1 MGPLVVAEPP
11 PAPAVSFEA
20 VTVRYGKGTAV
31 RHVDARIPLG
41 TLTAVIGPNGAG
53 KSTLLNVVSGIK
65 RTAAGRV
72 VLNSCIGHRIAYLP
86 QQSALDR
93 SFPIQVLD
101 LVLLGAWERTHSL
114 RRVSSIDRQRARGA
128 LGAVGLTGLEDRPIG
143 SLSAGQLQ
151 RALFARLLMQDAQLL
166 LLDEPFNAMDSRTTQ
181 DLLEVLKSW
190 HREGRTVI
198 AVLHDMEQV
207 RAHFTHAILLAR
219 QCVAC
224 GLIRTVLTAE
234 NLARARDMAAE
245 WAEGT
250 A

>member
-1 MGPLVVAEPP
+1 MGPLVVGQPQPE
-11 PAPAVSFEA
+11 PAVCFEA

-31 RHVDARIPLG
+31 RHVDARIALG
-41 TLTAVIGPNGAG
+41 SLTAIIGPNGAG

-72 VLNSCIGHRIAYLP
+72 VLNSCIGQRIAYLP

-101 LVLLGAWERTHSL
+101 LVLLGAWERSHAL
-114 RRVSSIDRQRARGA
+114 GRVSGADRQRARDA
-128 LGAVGLTGLEDRPIG
+128 LRAVGLGGLEARPIG

-166 LLDEPFNAMDSRTTQ
+166 LLDEPFNAMDSRTTH
-181 DLLEVLKSW
+181 DLLEILKSW
-190 HREGRTVI
+190 QREGRTVV

-207 RAHFTHAILLAR
+207 RAHFTHALLLAR

-234 NLARARDMAAE
+234 NLALARDMAAE